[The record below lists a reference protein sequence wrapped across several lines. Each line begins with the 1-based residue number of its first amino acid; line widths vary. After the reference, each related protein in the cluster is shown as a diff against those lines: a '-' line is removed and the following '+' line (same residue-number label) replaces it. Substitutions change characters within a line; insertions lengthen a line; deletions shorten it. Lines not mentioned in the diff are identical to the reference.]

1 MRQARTGVL
10 QAYTQGQ
17 RNAANLYNTSLT
29 ESPYYGVRPG
39 TGTIYFHSPKSMQ
52 GFFNSQSD
60 TEKMSAKD
68 IAQAA
73 KDADMSVSDYL
84 DYMKMQQGMTNDQ
97 TRRRKSR
104 NQV

>member
-1 MRQARTGVL
+1 
-10 QAYTQGQ
+10 
-17 RNAANLYNTSLT
+17 
-29 ESPYYGVRPG
+29 
-39 TGTIYFHSPKSMQ
+39 
-52 GFFNSQSD
+52 
-60 TEKMSAKD
+60 MSAKD